1 MEISVSGGID
11 GDLGIEKMINNLK
24 ELDGKSVEAG
34 YFGGFVQKKAMWQEY
49 GTSRGI
55 PSRPF
60 IRNAL
65 YDNENRFVS
74 FILPYIQDILE
85 GGSADGVFDALGPFI
100 VMSIKISIASGDFIA
115 LAPSTIK
122 KKGHSKPLID
132 TGAMY
137 GAVSWKKV

>member
-11 GDLGIEKMINNLK
+11 GDPGIGKMINNLK

-34 YFGGFVQKKAMWQEY
+34 YFGGFAQKKAMWQEY

-100 VMSIKISIASGDFIA
+100 VMSIKISISSGDFIA